1 MVARGPLSR
10 RVAAVAAVCLC
21 ASGPLR
27 AEVGRA
33 RRYLEEAR
41 AATLTIHLDG
51 DRSAALREVAQLL
64 ARLDAQEALNAV
76 AGMRRPSDAARALGR
91 AAVATA
97 PTDPAAA
104 ADAVGT
110 AGRLL
115 LRVADPDHRAA
126 EQRLLA
132 GEVAALGPAALA
144 AAVELP
150 EEEAKLAVVLGL
162 ADSDPPAAL
171 RLHHEWGLS
180 GAEADRAVARAAAR
194 LAPQRPEEALE
205 AAARV
210 HSARLHDHSVW
221 LVAQHLP
228 PAEAAALAPRIADP
242 LARAAA
248 QTSAARRLA
257 AEDAEAALAMA
268 GGVGVAAGSAVA
280 EVAAALAAG
289 GDERGLEAARGL
301 PERARAWALSVA
313 AVALADR
320 DHGRAARLLA
330 EAGAPAEAVRAAVA
344 RIAAS
349 DPLRARE
356 LAEALLEGEAR
367 EAALAAVAAAAAVA
381 AERDPGWAKDV
392 LWAIESPE
400 WRDRAAGALARRRA
414 EVDWDEATAMVGL
427 VSDAAQVQ
435 RIRAEVAVVVARHD
449 PRAALA
455 ILESLPPSR
464 YRAEGALAA
473 GRAALAAGRT
483 PEEGLR
489 LARAGL
495 ERGLALRWLLP
506 ALARTEAVSPLNL
519 AATLEDSYLRALGL
533 VDLAREE
540 LGAQAAPRAT
550 PERAQQIRI
559 IVEWE
564 GA

>member
-1 MVARGPLSR
+1 
-10 RVAAVAAVCLC
+10 VCLC

-64 ARLDAQEALNAV
+64 ARLDVQEALNAV
-76 AGMRRPSDAARALGR
+76 AGMRRPSDAARALGT
-91 AAVATA
+91 AALARA

-115 LRVADPDHRAA
+115 LRVADPNHRAA

-132 GEVAALGPAALA
+132 REVAALGPAALA

-162 ADSDPPAAL
+162 ADSDPAAAL
-171 RLHHEWGLS
+171 RLHREWGLS

-210 HSARLHDHSVW
+210 HSARLHDQSVW

-248 QTSAARRLA
+248 ETSAARRLA
-257 AEDAEAALAMA
+257 AEDAEAAMAMA

-280 EVAAALAAG
+280 EVAAVLAAG

-313 AVALADR
+313 AVALASR

-367 EAALAAVAAAAAVA
+367 EAALAAVVAAA
-381 AERDPGWAKDV
+381 AERDPGWAEDV

-414 EVDWDEATAMVGL
+414 EGDWDEATAVVGL
-427 VSDAAQVQ
+427 VSDAAQAQ
-435 RIRAEVAVVVARHD
+435 RIRAEVAVVVARRD
-449 PRAALA
+449 PRSALA

-473 GRAALAAGRT
+473 ARAALAAGRT

-506 ALARTEAVSPLNL
+506 ALARTEAVSLINL
-519 AATLEDSYLRALGL
+519 AAALDDSYLRALGL

-540 LGAQAAPRAT
+540 LGAQAAPRPA